1 MKIVWTNG
9 CFDVLHRGHLEMLKY
24 AKSLG
29 DYLVVGI
36 DSDAKVRL
44 DKGPDRPFN
53 CTLDRKFILE
63 CIQYVDTVVVF
74 DSAENLK
81 NTIKATAPAVM
92 VIGSDWK
99 GKSVIGEEYCK
110 ELKFFDRIGDYSTT
124 KIIEGNK

>member
-24 AKSLG
+24 AKAQG

-36 DSDAKVRL
+36 DADSKVKQ
-44 DKGPDRPFN
+44 DKGPSRPIN
-53 CTLDRKFILE
+53 SAVDRKFVLE
-63 CIQYVDTVVVF
+63 CVACVDTVVVF
-74 DSAENLK
+74 NSAENLK
-81 NTIKATAPAVM
+81 NTIKGISPAVM

-99 GKSVIGEEYCK
+99 GKTVIGQEYCK

-124 KIIEGNK
+124 KIIEGDK